1 MGRIL
6 AIDYGTRRT
15 GIAVSDPLRLI
26 AGGLETVETKGLE
39 AWLAKYFAREDV
51 STIVVGKPSRMDG
64 TPSETWRFIEPLA
77 GRLLTGASEEDFYKI
92 EIRSCRFDRCRLSG
106 RLDRCYIRDTVFD
119 SCELSNADFTG
130 GTFRRVHFTNC
141 KLLGAKLPEIRM
153 DHVRFTGCHMRFVNL
168 MLGVLKAVGFE
179 TCNLDGGVLQELKA
193 QGLFF
198 KDCQLTGASLVRT
211 PLAGLD
217 LTTDEITGIQVSLPE
232 LKGAIVTP
240 FQACE
245 LAGLKEMPVII
256 RELDDD
262 ESTVIMVDSNIQRE
276 DLLPSEKARAY
287 RMKYE
292 ALKHQG
298 SRAGGKTIEEMGET
312 AGESGKTVQ
321 RYIWLSRLSKELLEM
336 VDRKELGFVQG
347 IDLSFLTEEAQGWV
361 RDFIGRTGAGIS
373 TGQSARLKEYG
384 RIGELMPAVVEQI
397 LAEKKAPVRRVAIK
411 RDMLDKYFGE
421 AYSDEE
427 IKGIILELLEKWKE
441 GQGGDGIS

>member
-1 MGRIL
+1 MKSGSAQKVRL
-6 AIDYGTRRT
+6 ASFDDLFGSGGEQSGEVITS
-15 GIAVSDPLRLI
+15 VPLSQLHPFKNHPFRVLDD
-26 AGGLETVETKGLE
+26 GKMQETVESVK
-39 AWLAKYFAREDV
+39 KYGILV
-51 STIVVGKPSRMDG
+51 PGIVRPY
-64 TPSETWRFIEPLA
+64 A
-77 GRLLTGASEEDFYKI
+77 G
-92 EIRSCRFDRCRLSG
+92 
-106 RLDRCYIRDTVFD
+106 
-119 SCELSNADFTG
+119 G
-130 GTFRRVHFTNC
+130 GYEVVAGHRR
-141 KLLGAKLPEIRM
+141 R
-153 DHVRFTGCHMRFVNL
+153 R
-168 MLGVLKAVGFE
+168 
-179 TCNLDGGVLQELKA
+179 
-193 QGLFF
+193 
-198 KDCQLTGASLVRT
+198 
-211 PLAGLD
+211 
-217 LTTDEITGIQVSLPE
+217 
-232 LKGAIVTP
+232 
-240 FQACE
+240 ACE

-336 VDRKELGFVQG
+336 VDRKELGFMQG